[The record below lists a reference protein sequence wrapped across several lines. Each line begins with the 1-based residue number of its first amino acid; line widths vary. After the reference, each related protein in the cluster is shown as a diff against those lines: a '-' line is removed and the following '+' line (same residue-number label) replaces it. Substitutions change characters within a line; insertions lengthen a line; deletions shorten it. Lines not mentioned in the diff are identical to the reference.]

1 MFDKDKII
9 NTLKETCLDVDC
21 YWVVAGAA
29 MVLHGVK
36 AYTRDIDLGCN
47 CKLADHLQQLGYKT
61 EILDDGSRKIRYSP
75 DIEIFEDW
83 REGELEVIDAIP
95 VVSLEGIVIMKQ
107 QLGREKDMEDIRLI
121 REYIKIN
128 GGQCANKDLYSTCP
142 DVIAQGRISR

>member
-9 NTLKETCLDVDC
+9 DVLKDTCFEADH

-36 AYTRDIDLGCN
+36 AYTRDIDLGCDRI
-47 CKLADHLQQLGYKT
+47 LADQLQQLGYKT
-61 EILDDGSRKIRYSP
+61 EIFDDGSRKIQYSP

-83 REGELEVIDAIP
+83 REGELEVIGGIP
-95 VVSLEGIVIMKQ
+95 VVSLEGIVMMKQ

-121 REYIKIN
+121 REYIK
-128 GGQCANKDLYSTCP
+128 
-142 DVIAQGRISR
+142 

>member
-9 NTLKETCLDVDC
+9 AVLKDTCFEVDH

-36 AYTRDIDLGCN
+36 AYTRDIDLGCD
-47 CKLADHLQQLGYKT
+47 CILADQLQQLGYKT
-61 EILDDGSRKIRYSP
+61 EIFDDGSRKIQYSS

-83 REGELEVIDAIP
+83 REGELEVIGGIP
-95 VVSLEGIVIMKQ
+95 VVSLEGIVMMKQ

-121 REYIKIN
+121 REYIK
-128 GGQCANKDLYSTCP
+128 LH
-142 DVIAQGRISR
+142 

>member
-9 NTLKETCLDVDC
+9 AVLKDTYFDTDC

-47 CKLADHLQQLGYKT
+47 RKLADQLQQLGYKT
-61 EILDDGSRKIRYSP
+61 EIFDDGSRKIQYSP

-83 REGELEVIDAIP
+83 REGELEVIKGIP
-95 VVSLEGIVIMKQ
+95 VASLEGIVMMKQ

-128 GGQCANKDLYSTCP
+128 DLF
-142 DVIAQGRISR
+142 